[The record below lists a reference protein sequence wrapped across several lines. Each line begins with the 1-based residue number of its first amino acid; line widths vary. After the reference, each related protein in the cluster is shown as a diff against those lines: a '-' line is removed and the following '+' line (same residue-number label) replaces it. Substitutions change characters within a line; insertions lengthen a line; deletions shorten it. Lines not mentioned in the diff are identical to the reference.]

1 MWCSCPR
8 ALGVPVFDADE
19 CGVGV
24 MRQWR
29 CRDAMKKGKCKLME
43 PIMKVDVL
51 TPEDHMGD
59 VIGDLN
65 SRRGMVEGFTD
76 RPGGMK
82 MVAANVPLAA
92 MFNYVSNLR
101 SMTKG
106 RGSYQMKLSDY
117 AQVPPNIQEEIVAEA
132 RGATA

>member
-1 MWCSCPR
+1 MISVFTPAMW
-8 ALGVPVFDADE
+8 L
-19 CGVGV
+19 
-24 MRQWR
+24 Q
-29 CRDAMKKGKCKLME
+29 
-43 PIMKVDVL
+43 VDVL

-82 MVAANVPLAA
+82 AVAANVPLAA

-106 RGSYQMKLSDY
+106 RGSYQMKLADY
-117 AQVPPNIQEEIVAEA
+117 AQACFAFFLELFDTTEHNW
-132 RGATA
+132 

>member
-1 MWCSCPR
+1 
-8 ALGVPVFDADE
+8 
-19 CGVGV
+19 
-24 MRQWR
+24 
-29 CRDAMKKGKCKLME
+29 MKKGKCKLME

-82 MVAANVPLAA
+82 MVSANVPLAA

>member
-1 MWCSCPR
+1 
-8 ALGVPVFDADE
+8 
-19 CGVGV
+19 
-24 MRQWR
+24 
-29 CRDAMKKGKCKLME
+29 MKKGKCKLME

-82 MVAANVPLAA
+82 MVSANVPLAT

-106 RGSYQMKLSDY
+106 RGSYQMKLADY
-117 AQVPPNIQEEIVAEA
+117 AQVPPNIQEEIIAEA
-132 RGATA
+132 KGATA